1 MVDNKVVAG
10 YHLGLLSAQKVR
22 SALEAVIKLAEE
34 GKIKPEIHEEFSLE
48 EVREPSRL
56 FYQF

>member
-34 GKIKPEIHEEFSLE
+34 GKIKPEIHEVFSLE